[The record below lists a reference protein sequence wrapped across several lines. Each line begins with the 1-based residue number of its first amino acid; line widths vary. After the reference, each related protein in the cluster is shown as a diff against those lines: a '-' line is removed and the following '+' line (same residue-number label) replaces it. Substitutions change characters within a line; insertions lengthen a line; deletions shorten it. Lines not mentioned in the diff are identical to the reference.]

1 MCVACLGAARV
12 RCKPEL
18 SDAAGH
24 CSMSYFA
31 GKVLVAGAPG
41 FGGGSGKDVLFLR

>member
-1 MCVACLGAARV
+1 MCVACFGGAGM
-12 RCKPEL
+12 RCKSEL

-41 FGGGSGKDVLFLR
+41 FGGGSGKDVLCLC